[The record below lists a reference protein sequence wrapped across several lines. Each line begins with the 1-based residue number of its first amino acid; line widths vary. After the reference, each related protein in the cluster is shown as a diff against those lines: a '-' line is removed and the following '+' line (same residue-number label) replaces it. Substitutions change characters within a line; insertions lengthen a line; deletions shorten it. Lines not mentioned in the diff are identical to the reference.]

1 MADGAADAVR
11 PIRGDVHTALA
22 HDSARKHVTGTAAYT
37 DDLPELPG
45 TLHAALHLSE
55 RAHARILGLDLAAA
69 RGAPGVH
76 AVLTH
81 ADVPG
86 EPDVGAVEPGDPIL
100 AADRVSYAGQAVVAV
115 AAETLAEARAAAR
128 LVEVRYEDLPALLDI
143 AEALDRGQFV
153 SPSLTM
159 RRGDAAA
166 ALAAAP
172 RRLSGAL
179 DIGGQDHF
187 YLETHIAY
195 AIPGEDGELRVHSST
210 QYPSEVQHIVAR
222 TLGRPMNAVTVE
234 CRRMGGAFGGKESQA
249 AHVAALAAVLAVRTG
264 RPVKLRLDRDTD
276 MVMTGKR
283 HDFLARYEVGFDGDG
298 RILGLHL
305 ELAARCGISLDLS
318 NGVVDRAMFHADNAY
333 FLPDVTVV
341 GHRCR
346 TNTVSNTAFRGFGG
360 PQGMAAIEHVVDEVA
375 RAVGRDP
382 LDVRRLN
389 LYGGAGRDTTH
400 YGMPV
405 EDADILSELLDELER
420 TADYRARRAAVDA
433 HNAGSPVLKKGLAL
447 TPVKFGISF
456 TAHHLNQASA
466 LVHVYADGSV
476 EVNHGGTEM
485 GQGIHTKIAQIVA
498 HEFQIDVDHLRVT
511 ASVTDKVP
519 NAPPSAASTGTDL
532 NGQAARAAART
543 VKNRLVEFLA
553 EHCKVA
559 PDSVVFRDNRVVAGN
574 HAFTF
579 AELAKLAFLNRVH
592 LSAAG
597 HYKTPRIWWDRE
609 TGRGHPFYYFA
620 CGVAATE
627 ALVDTLTGEYRFT
640 RTDLLHDCSGS
651 INPAIDLGQVEGA
664 FVQGLG
670 WLTCEELWWDAE
682 GRLKTHAPST
692 YKIPTSRDLPAD
704 FRVRL
709 FDARPNRADTIH
721 RSKAVGEPPLML
733 ALSAWLALKD
743 AVAAVGGHRHAVRL
757 DAPATPERVLLACE
771 ALRRKG

>member
-1 MADGAADAVR
+1 MADGRADPVR
-11 PIRGDVHTALA
+11 TIRGDVHTALA
-22 HDSARKHVTGTAAYT
+22 HDSARKHVTGTAPYV

-45 TLHAALHLSE
+45 TLHAALHLSD
-55 RAHARILGLDLAAA
+55 RAHARILGMDLAAA
-69 RGAPGVH
+69 RHAPGVH
-76 AVLTH
+76 AVLVH
-81 ADVPG
+81 DDVPG
-86 EPDVGAVEPGDPIL
+86 DPDVGAVEPGDPIL
-100 AADRVSYAGQAVVAV
+100 APDLVSYAGQAVVAV
-115 AAETLAEARAAAR
+115 AADTPARAREAAQ
-128 LVEVRYEDLPALLDI
+128 LVKVFYEDLPPVLEI
-143 AEALDRGQFV
+143 GEALEKGLFV

-159 RRGDAAA
+159 RRGDSVA

-172 RRLSGAL
+172 QRLAGEL
-179 DIGGQDHF
+179 RIGGQDHF

-195 AIPGEDGELRVHSST
+195 AIPGEEGELRIHAST

-283 HDFLARYEVGFDGDG
+283 HDFLARYEVGFDDDG
-298 RILGLHL
+298 RIRALHL

-333 FLPDVTVV
+333 FIPDATVI

-360 PQGMAAIEHVVDEVA
+360 PQGMAAIEHVVDEIA
-375 RAVGRDP
+375 RALGRDP
-382 LDVRRLN
+382 LDVRRAN
-389 LYGGAGRDTTH
+389 LYGGPGRDTTH
-400 YGMPV
+400 YGMRV
-405 EDADILSELLDELER
+405 EDADILPELLDELER
-420 TADYRARRAAVDA
+420 TAEYRARRAAIDA
-433 HNAGSPVLKKGLAL
+433 YNAGSPVLKKGLAL

-498 HEFQIDVDHLRVT
+498 HEFQVDADRLRVT

-532 NGQAARAAART
+532 NGQAARIAALT
-543 VKNRLVEFLA
+543 VKNRLVAFLA
-553 EHCKVA
+553 DHCKVP
-559 PDSVVFRDNRVVAGN
+559 PDAVVFRDNRVVAGN

-592 LSAAG
+592 LSATG
-597 HYKTPRIWWDRE
+597 HYKTPKIWWDRAS
-609 TGRGHPFYYFA
+609 GRGTPFFYFA
-620 CGVAATE
+620 YGAAVSE
-627 ALVDTLTGEYRFT
+627 ALVDTYTGEYRFT

-651 INPAIDLGQVEGA
+651 INPAIDRGQVEGA

-670 WLTCEELWWDAE
+670 WLTCEELWWDAK

-692 YKIPTSRDLPAD
+692 YKIPTGRDLPAD

-733 ALSAWLALKD
+733 ALSGWLALKD
-743 AVAAVGGHRHAVRL
+743 AIAAVGGHRHPVRL
-757 DAPATPERVLLACE
+757 DAPATPERVLMACE
-771 ALRRKG
+771 ALRGRG